1 MSSQSK
7 PKKWK
12 IPENKL
18 NEIKDLLLNNG
29 ATEDKVS
36 NEHEIWRVRIGK
48 SVFTLYSSG
57 TLFNNQ
63 ATSEEVLK
71 LRDEISSITGSG
83 FKDTGKEIR
92 IGLDETGK
100 GELFGHTVL
109 AGIAYPAHLIKE
121 MENVIGVADT
131 KTHKTYEYWDKIF
144 VDVDKLRGK
153 GLDYVTETIP
163 PWHIDKYNVNK
174 IMDVVYKKIISD
186 LTRKLPLDK
195 ISLVLDN
202 YQIGDNLQGFLAS
215 FEKRGVQIIVEEK
228 ADDNFLEAK
237 FASAVAKRLREKI
250 MKGINERFKIN
261 GVKVGSGNA
270 ADRITIQ
277 WLNKW
282 KESGKPW
289 PWFVKQSFSTIRK
302 LDNKIGNVKKTD
314 PPIKH
319 ELISKQS
326 RKLFDEGKLSTN
338 GLTIL
343 CPYCG
348 SDSKSVKVTP
358 DASSNLEGRCIK
370 CNKVIDNLNTT
381 LLYYNGCIIPDSSSI
396 LAGLIS
402 KDLQGGK
409 FFENF
414 TILLHPRVAEEC
426 DNKGGKAELGRIT
439 DIASYGRI
447 RLITIEDLV
456 DYDSR
461 ADDEIVSSA
470 EKNNGIILTRDMG
483 QYAKASGLD
492 VFVITS
498 K

>member
-12 IPENKL
+12 ILENKQ

-36 NEHEIWRVRIGK
+36 NEYEIWRVRIGK
-48 SVFTLYSSG
+48 SIFTLYTSG

-121 MENVIGVADT
+121 MENIIGVADT

-215 FEKRGVQIIVEEK
+215 LEKKGVQIIVEEK

-319 ELISKQS
+319 ELISKQY

-348 SDSKSVKVTP
+348 SD
-358 DASSNLEGRCIK
+358 
-370 CNKVIDNLNTT
+370 
-381 LLYYNGCIIPDSSSI
+381 
-396 LAGLIS
+396 
-402 KDLQGGK
+402 
-409 FFENF
+409 
-414 TILLHPRVAEEC
+414 
-426 DNKGGKAELGRIT
+426 
-439 DIASYGRI
+439 
-447 RLITIEDLV
+447 
-456 DYDSR
+456 
-461 ADDEIVSSA
+461 
-470 EKNNGIILTRDMG
+470 
-483 QYAKASGLD
+483 
-492 VFVITS
+492 
-498 K
+498 

>member
-12 IPENKL
+12 IPEDKQ
-18 NEIKDLLLNNG
+18 NEVKNLLLDIG
-29 ATEDKVS
+29 ATEDQVS
-36 NEHEIWRVRIGK
+36 NVTERWRVRIGK

-71 LRDEISSITGSG
+71 IRDKISILVGST

-100 GELFGHTVL
+100 GEAFGHTVL
-109 AGIAYPAHLIKE
+109 AGVAYPAHLVKE
-121 MENVIGVADT
+121 MENIIGVADT
-131 KTHKTYEYWDKIF
+131 KTRKTYEYWDKIF
-144 VDVDKLRGK
+144 VDIDKLRGK
-153 GLDYVTETIP
+153 GLEYVTETIP
-163 PWHIDKYNVNK
+163 PWHIDKYNINK

-186 LTRKLPLDK
+186 LIRKLPPDK

-202 YQIGDNLQGFLAS
+202 YQIGDNLKIFLTS
-215 FEKRGVQIIVEEK
+215 LQKNGVQVLVEEK

-250 MKGINERFKIN
+250 MKGINERFKISGIN
-261 GVKVGSGNA
+261 PGSGNA
-270 ADRITIQ
+270 TDPKTIQ
-277 WLNKW
+277 WLSKW
-282 KESGKPW
+282 KESRNPW

-302 LDNKIGNVKKTD
+302 LDNKSGNVKKTD

-326 RKLFDEGKLSTN
+326 RNLFDEGKLSTS

-348 SDSKSVKVTP
+348 SDSKSVKITP
-358 DASSNLEGRCIK
+358 NVSSNLEGRCIK
-370 CNKVIDNLNTT
+370 CNKIIDNLNIT
-381 LLYYNGCIIPDSSSI
+381 LLYYNGCIVPDSSSI

-414 TILLHPRVAEEC
+414 TILLHPRVTEEC
-426 DNKGGKAELGRIT
+426 DNPGGKAELGRIA

-447 RLITIEDLV
+447 RLITIEDLL
-456 DYDSR
+456 DYDSK

-470 EKNNGIILTRDMG
+470 KKNNGIILTRDMG

-492 VFVITS
+492 VFAITS